1 MHIDDGGAGIRS
13 RQVQTEAV
21 AETVEPGTIY
31 VPLDQALAPL
41 IAAALEPDSQS
52 SWAAS
57 RLLDVT
63 AAGLRRVREAPR
75 AAWLGVR

>member
-1 MHIDDGGAGIRS
+1 M
-13 RQVQTEAV
+13 

-31 VPLDQALAPL
+31 VPLDQPLAPL

-57 RLLDVT
+57 RLLDL
-63 AAGLRRVREAPR
+63 AGSGLRRVREPPR
-75 AAWLGVR
+75 PAWLGKR